1 MQGAVKFCKWTSYS
15 TPMSSK
21 LIGCFA
27 FIDTVDKA
35 LRFAHDVKY
44 NTMAAAMQLSECTR
58 DPRLLIAFKE
68 TAGHAQGFIQKAA
81 ITMDAL
87 AAFICAI
94 HSFAYSSEEDQFVAS
109 IDRAND
115 AYAAFQDKL
124 ADLVPHSEQTS
135 ESVQAFDK
143 LLRRRLSG
151 PPLVRAVRKRTVTP
165 VVRLCKRA
173 LSSRPRHRSKLS
185 KLRNTLDELK
195 WCVFATGKLISHLQD
210 EVPDLMNR
218 KGGFVGYL
226 ADKIDDGDWVYLV
239 ELMDYLQENY
249 LDVKDAADSL
259 KRMAA
264 EIAQVA

>member
-1 MQGAVKFCKWTSYS
+1 MV
-15 TPMSSK
+15 
-21 LIGCFA
+21 
-27 FIDTVDKA
+27 
-35 LRFAHDVKY
+35 
-44 NTMAAAMQLSECTR
+44 AAMELSECTR
-58 DPRLLIAFKE
+58 DPRLLIALKE

-81 ITMDAL
+81 IAMDAL

-94 HSFAYSSEEDQFVAS
+94 HSIAYSSDQGQLVAS
-109 IDRAND
+109 VDRAND

-124 ADLVPHSEQTS
+124 ADLVPQGEHAAEA
-135 ESVQAFDK
+135 VQAFDK

-151 PPLVRAVRKRTVTP
+151 PPLVRAVRKCTVTP
-165 VVRLCKRA
+165 VVRLCKRV
-173 LSSRPRHRSKLS
+173 LPSRHRHRNKLTE
-185 KLRNTLDELK
+185 LHDTLDELQ
-195 WCVFATGKLISHLQD
+195 WSVFATGKLISHLQD

-259 KRMAA
+259 KRMAD